1 MFPNEI
7 TFLQTLEGIR
17 TEFLNKL
24 FEFVTMFGEETLLI
38 VFVCI
43 MYFVFDK
50 MLARRIFFITA
61 ASLGVNGIMK
71 NFAKVPRPFA
81 NGEVTCVR
89 PDTATGYSFPSGHTQ
104 NVATWTSAFAV
115 YLKKWWMTIIAVTLT
130 IAVGFSRMYLGA
142 HYPSD
147 VIVGA
152 FVGVL
157 FAILGNIA
165 YDKIE
170 NKNIIHASVV
180 VAYAPFIVF
189 FLFSG
194 ANELYADLYKLYG
207 MLVGFL
213 SGTMFDDKYVGM
225 KCEGPMWKR
234 FLRVVISVTLV
245 LAVKEGLK
253 LVFVFQNIQLSLIF
267 DGVRY
272 FFVVFTILGFC
283 PWLFKKIKI

>member
-7 TFLQTLEGIR
+7 AFLQTLEGMR

-24 FEFVTMFGEETLLI
+24 FELITMFGEETLLI
-38 VFVCI
+38 VFVCVI
-43 MYFVFDK
+43 YFVFDK

-61 ASLGVNGIMK
+61 ASIGMNGIVK

-89 PDTATGYSFPSGHTQ
+89 PETATGYAFPSGHTQ
-104 NVATWTSAFAV
+104 CAATWTSAFAV
-115 YLKKWWMTIIAVTLT
+115 HLKKWWMTIIAVVLT

-147 VIVGA
+147 VIVGTII
-152 FVGVL
+152 GVL
-157 FAILGNIA
+157 FAIFGNLA

-170 NKNIIHASVV
+170 NKNIIHLAVV
-180 VAYAPFIVF
+180 IAYTPFVIF

-194 ANELYADLYKLYG
+194 ANELYADLYKLFG

-213 SGTMFDDKYVGM
+213 FGVMFDDKYVQM
-225 KCEGPMWKR
+225 KCEGPIWKR
-234 FLRVVISVTLV
+234 MLRVVISVILV

-253 LVFVFQNIQLSLIF
+253 LVFDFSSIQLSLIF

>member
-7 TFLQTLEGIR
+7 TFLQTLEGMR

-38 VFVCI
+38 VFVCVI
-43 MYFVFDK
+43 YFVFDK

-61 ASLGVNGIMK
+61 ASLGVNGIVK

-81 NGEVTCVR
+81 DGAITCVR

-115 YLKKWWMTIIAVTLT
+115 HLKKWWVTIAAIVLT
-130 IAVGFSRMYLGA
+130 VAVGFSRMYLGA

-147 VIVGA
+147 VIVGT
-152 FVGVL
+152 VIGVL
-157 FAILGNIA
+157 FAIFGNLA

-170 NKNIIHASVV
+170 NKNIIHAAVV
-180 VAYAPFIVF
+180 IAYAPFIVF

-194 ANELYADLYKLYG
+194 ANELYADFYKLFG

-213 SGTMFDDKYVGM
+213 FGVMFDDKYVKMTCDGAI
-225 KCEGPMWKR
+225 WKR
-234 FLRVVISVTLV
+234 LLRVVISVVLV

-253 LVFVFQNIQLSLIF
+253 LVFDFSNIQLSLIF